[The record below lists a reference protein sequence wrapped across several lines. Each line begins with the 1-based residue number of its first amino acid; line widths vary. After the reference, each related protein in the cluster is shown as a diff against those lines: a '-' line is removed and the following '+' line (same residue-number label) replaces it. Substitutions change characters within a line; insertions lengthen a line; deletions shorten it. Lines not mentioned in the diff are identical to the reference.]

1 MSRSATRSDRL
12 DTTPRSN
19 ASARLGL
26 TLRSVLLTPRDGFA
40 AALKAAER
48 RARAGSRPAEG
59 LSPYVLAAIGGASL
73 MMLWLKLGALLG
85 LREVC
90 TADNITAYI
99 VASLVLGA
107 VLGLIAQAVWG
118 GVGPRAM
125 RGLHTEVAGRDLR
138 LVWGA
143 SNFPQVFA
151 LVLLLPLDLAIVGTD
166 TFTTAKLGDSLA
178 TAWAAFSI
186 ALAISVAL
194 WSLFLFVRGLEV
206 AGGIGMKKALLATL
220 MGLACL
226 AVVVGVLVFGASFLP
241 RGNGCPTQLG

>member
-1 MSRSATRSDRL
+1 LSRSATRSDRL

-40 AALKAAER
+40 AVLKAAER
-48 RARAGSRPAEG
+48 RERAKSRPAEG
-59 LSPYVLAAIGGASL
+59 FSPYVLAAIGGAST
-73 MMLWLKLGALLG
+73 MMLWLELGAMLG
-85 LREVC
+85 VREIC
-90 TADNITAYI
+90 TTANIGTYI
-99 VASLVLGA
+99 AGSLILGA
-107 VLGLIAQAVWG
+107 VLGLIAQTVWG
-118 GVGPRAM
+118 AMGPRAM
-125 RGLHTEVAGRDLR
+125 RSLRSEVTGRDLR

-143 SNFPQVFA
+143 SEFPQVFA
-151 LVLLLPLDLAIVGTD
+151 LFLLLPLDLAIVGTD

-186 ALAISVAL
+186 AVGISIAI

-206 AGGIGMKKALLATL
+206 AGGIGVKRALVGTL
-220 MGLACL
+220 FGLACF

-241 RGNGCPTQLG
+241 RGSGCPTQLG